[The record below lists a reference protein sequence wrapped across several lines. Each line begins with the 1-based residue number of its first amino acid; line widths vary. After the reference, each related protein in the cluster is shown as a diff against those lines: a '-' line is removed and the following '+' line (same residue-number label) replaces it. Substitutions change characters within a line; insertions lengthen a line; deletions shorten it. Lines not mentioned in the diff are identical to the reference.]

1 MIFSDE
7 ELPRKPATLFT
18 PAKLDGLGAAELAGY
33 IAALEA
39 EIGRAREAMS
49 RLDAHKAAAALF
61 FKTPDQ
67 A

>member
-7 ELPRKPATLFT
+7 DLPRKPAPLFT
-18 PAKLDGLGAAELAGY
+18 PAKIDGLGATELAGY

-39 EIGRAREAMS
+39 EIIRAREAVA

-61 FKTPDQ
+61 FKKPDQ